1 MKKLSKRDW
10 AILIVLVI
18 CLLPVGIAIG
28 RLTKE
33 TPVVETPPFNTNVA
47 DFSRD
52 SLIKLKEASDKEIAR
67 LHKENDSLKGLKAI
81 NHINVNHHAGKI
93 KIFTPNSRRRWAD
106 SVFRAEGIR
115 HHNMSLQ

>member
-28 RLTKE
+28 RMSKE
-33 TPVVETPPFNTNVA
+33 TVVITPPYNTTAA
-47 DFSRD
+47 DLSRD
-52 SLIKLKEASDKEIAR
+52 SLIKLKEDADKEITR
-67 LHKENDSLKGLKAI
+67 LHKENDSLKGLKVI
-81 NHINVNHHAGKI
+81 NHINVNYHVGKI
-93 KIFTPNSRRRWAD
+93 KIFTPSSRRRWAD

-115 HHNMSLQ
+115 HNGMSLQ